1 MNRKTTNHRRATNT
15 TNPPTILAKLD
26 LADKGQRRL
35 HDLIRRTHTG
45 RWPMLRSLGMRQI
58 GGVLY
63 EAVEWLRMATPSYG
77 VMRWKP
83 DGLGMS
89 WQTVETEEQAR
100 LMLKN
105 DNALDWSAEIAS
117 NPSVGLVALKK

>member
-1 MNRKTTNHRRATNT
+1 
-15 TNPPTILAKLD
+15 LAKLD
-26 LADKGQRRL
+26 LADEGQRRL

-63 EAVEWLRMATPSYG
+63 EAVEWLRMATPSYS
-77 VMRWKP
+77 VMRWQP

-89 WQTVETEEQAR
+89 WQDADT
-100 LMLKN
+100 
-105 DNALDWSAEIAS
+105 SAKAQSILNTLS
-117 NPSVGLVALKK
+117 GQ